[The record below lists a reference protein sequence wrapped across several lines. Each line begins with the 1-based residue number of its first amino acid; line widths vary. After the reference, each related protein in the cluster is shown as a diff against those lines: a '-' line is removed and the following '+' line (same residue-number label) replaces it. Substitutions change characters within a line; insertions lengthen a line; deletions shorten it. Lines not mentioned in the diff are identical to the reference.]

1 MDGAGHFL
9 AQHGRLDGVSRG
21 STHGE
26 HAVALHEHGL
36 RAVQSERVDD
46 SAADGVIADQ
56 RERPDGDLPAE
67 LVGHHGE
74 HAWDRL
80 AASSPG
86 RMGMGLPADPG
97 QVLVH
102 VGVCGGVGGGRT
114 VPIDEVR
121 IEIGD
126 HYGIRGQLVVADPG
140 RLDHQQVVAWNA
152 GRDGTGG
159 PDHEPVLP
167 QLHVRVGAAREV
179 GQLAEGD
186 AVGPHRNN
194 GAGGEVGSDSDHVGR
209 VNPSGLDRGRD
220 GVPQYVDIVAGHL
233 QRPVRRQP
241 GSGGRQHL
249 VDYPMGVR
257 VDR

>member
-1 MDGAGHFL
+1 MLVAVVQRVDVGLADGQRVTELTGEVDGAGNFL

-21 STHGE
+21 GADGE

-36 RAVQSERVDD
+36 RAMQGERLDD

-74 HAWDRL
+74 HAWDRF

-86 RMGMGLPADPG
+86 RGVGRVGMGLPADPG

-114 VPIDEVR
+114 VPIDEVG

-126 HYGIRGQLVVADPG
+126 HHGIRGQLVVADPG
-140 RLDHQQVVAWNA
+140 RLDHQQVLAWNA
-152 GRDGTGG
+152 GRDVTGG
-159 PDHEPVLP
+159 PDHEPVPGQLGVKFGNLLP
-167 QLHVRVGAAREV
+167 QPGDDVVDV
-179 GQLAEGD
+179 CGD
-186 AVGPHRNN
+186 AHVAAPQRSIGWRSIGREPPVAAH
-194 GAGGEVGSDSDHVGR
+194 GAG
-209 VNPSGLDRGRD
+209 
-220 GVPQYVDIVAGHL
+220 A
-233 QRPVRRQP
+233 
-241 GSGGRQHL
+241 
-249 VDYPMGVR
+249 
-257 VDR
+257 